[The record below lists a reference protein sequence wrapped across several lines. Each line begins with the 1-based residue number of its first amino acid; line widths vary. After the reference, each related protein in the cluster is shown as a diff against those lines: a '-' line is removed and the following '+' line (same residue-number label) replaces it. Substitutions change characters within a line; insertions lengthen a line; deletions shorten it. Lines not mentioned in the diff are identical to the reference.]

1 MSNLEGTEHI
11 EDVEDQET
19 VTGDTSVD
27 QESPDKGG
35 SDVVES
41 TQVIEVVDPPDVAAS
56 NMSYNIATL
65 FVLSMIVGLIV
76 FHILSRRW
84 QT

>member
-35 SDVVES
+35 SDS
-41 TQVIEVVDPPDVAAS
+41 ITSDPP
-56 NMSYNIATL
+56 
-65 FVLSMIVGLIV
+65 LSGD
-76 FHILSRRW
+76 S
-84 QT
+84 

>member
-19 VTGDTSVD
+19 VTSDTSVD
-27 QESPDKGG
+27 QEHPDKGG
-35 SDVVES
+35 SDVIES
-41 TQVIEVVDPPDVAAS
+41 TQAIEVDPPDVAAS

>member
-35 SDVVES
+35 SDVIES
-41 TQVIEVVDPPDVAAS
+41 TQAIEVVDPPDVAAS
-56 NMSYNIATL
+56 NMSYNVSVL
-65 FVLSMIVGLIV
+65 FVLSMLLGLII
-76 FHILSRRW
+76 FYILSRRW